1 MSEYLIIK
9 IQSKDK
15 HLIQS
20 FCKNRRE
27 DVSGFVRRIVLAE
40 LARHSYLSDSEK
52 KALGV
57 LVR

>member
-1 MSEYLIIK
+1 MSEYLVVK
-9 IQSKDK
+9 IQPKDK
-15 HLIQS
+15 ELIQS

-27 DVSGFVRRIVLAE
+27 DVSGLIRRLVMTE

-57 LVR
+57 LVK